1 MNKVIRFLLL
11 SDVFIITGFGLIAP
25 ILAIYINENLI
36 GGTMLR
42 AGIASAIF
50 LITKSIIQ
58 IPFSKFVD
66 KKDEYFDLMWLLLGA
81 LLVCIVPFIY
91 IFSDTIWGIFFAQF
105 LYGIGSAFSY
115 PTWLKIWN
123 SHLDSHHETF
133 EWSVYSSAI
142 ALSSAFASVFG
153 AWISEIF
160 GFITTF
166 AFVGIISFVGFV
178 MLGYLRKYINHEK
191 NHVHG
196 ILLEFP
202 ELRQMFNYDCGA
214 SVTQNVLVYY
224 GKEIRE
230 DILIHEE
237 KTNSKVGT
245 PLHNIVKEFR
255 HFGLKTIQREMT
267 LEDVKK
273 FLRGSIPVILL
284 LQAWTEKEKI
294 DWINDWDDGHYVVAI
309 GYDHE
314 KIYFEDPSSFERT
327 YLTFEELRKRWH
339 DIDVAGQKYYN
350 YGIAVYGRKPKF
362 SNHKIIHMD

>member
-25 ILAIYINENLI
+25 ILAIYINGSLV
-36 GGTMLR
+36 GGSMLR

-50 LITKSIIQ
+50 LITKSIVQ

-81 LLVCIVPFIY
+81 LIVCIVPFIY
-91 IFSDTIWGIFFAQF
+91 IFSYTIWGIFFAQF
-105 LYGIGSAFSY
+105 LYGLGSAFSY

-123 SHLDSHHETF
+123 SHLDIHHETF

-142 ALSSAFASVFG
+142 ALSSAFASIFG

-160 GFITTF
+160 GFVTTF
-166 AFVGIISFVGFV
+166 AFVGIISFLGFS
-178 MLGYLRKYINHEK
+178 MLAYLRKYITHEK

-230 DILIHEE
+230 DALLKEE
-237 KTNSKVGT
+237 KTNPKEGT
-245 PLHNIVKEFR
+245 AIHNIVKELH
-255 HFGLKTIQREMT
+255 HFGLKTIEREMT
-267 LEDVKK
+267 LDDVKK
-273 FLRGSIPVILL
+273 FLRGSVPVILL
-284 LQAWTEKEKI
+284 LQAWTDQEKV
-294 DWINDWDDGHYVVAI
+294 DWNNDWEDGHYVVAI

-314 KIYFEDPSSFERT
+314 KIYFEDPSAFERT

-339 DIDVAGQKYYN
+339 DIDVRQEKYYN
-350 YGIAVYGRKPKF
+350 YGIAVYGKKPKF
-362 SNHKIIHMD
+362 SNHKLIHMD